1 MRGFGNAE
9 TLFAVES
16 VIDELAIGLGM
27 DPAEIRLKNI
37 VKQGETTIHGYK
49 LETCNLDQ
57 CIEKVK
63 EISGWERRDHLPPNH
78 GLGLALANH
87 VSGFRAIDPR
97 FDGSTAILRVTS
109 AGDFEIETGEIE
121 LGQGMSV
128 TYARIASRILGIPEE
143 QIAVKSGDTGRYPFG
158 IGTLAS
164 RSTVMGGNAV
174 MKASE
179 EMLKQMNELIQ
190 QVVGPGA
197 VFEKGVV
204 SYEGKTFTLKD
215 ISSWYRARHAGDEF
229 AVKMTYTPNTEMP
242 DATYFG
248 NPSPNY
254 PFAAHVAEVEV
265 DPDTGRSR
273 MIGYWAVHDSG
284 TIIHETM
291 AKSQVI
297 GAVAQGIGW
306 VLMEDFVVK
315 EGRVQNP
322 SMMDYRMPGAK
333 DIPPI
338 EIAFIEEP
346 DPNGPMGAKSL
357 GEVALDPVPGAIAN
371 AIAHATSKRGYRL
384 PLSAER
390 VWKMIHE

>member
-16 VIDELAIGLGM
+16 VIDELAISLGM
-27 DPAEIRLKNI
+27 DPAEIRMKNI
-37 VKQGETTIHGYK
+37 VHKDETTIHGYK
-49 LETCNLDQ
+49 LDTCNLDL
-57 CIEKVK
+57 CIDKVK
-63 EISGWERRDHLPPNH
+63 QLSGWERRDRLPPYR

-97 FDGSTAILRVTS
+97 FDGSTAVIRLTATGELEV
-109 AGDFEIETGEIE
+109 ETGEIE
-121 LGQGMSV
+121 LGQGMTV
-128 TYARIASRILGIPEE
+128 TYARIASLVLGIPEDR
-143 QIAVKSGDTGRYPFG
+143 IIVKSGDTGKYPFG

-164 RSTVMGGNAV
+164 RGTVMGGSAV
-174 MKASE
+174 QMAADQ
-179 EMLKQMNELIQ
+179 MLKAINELVQ
-190 QVVGPGA
+190 QTLGASAIFEHGA
-197 VFEKGVV
+197 VSFEGNVY
-204 SYEGKTFTLKD
+204 SLKD
-215 ISSWYRARHAGDEF
+215 IALWYRARHAGDEF
-229 AVKMTYTPNTEMP
+229 AVKASYVPDTQMP
-242 DATYFG
+242 DATYYG

-265 DPDTGRSR
+265 DPETGRTKV
-273 MIGYWAVHDSG
+273 IGYWAVHDSG
-284 TIIHETM
+284 TIIHQTM

-306 VLMEDFVVK
+306 VTMEDFVVK

-371 AIAHATSKRGYRL
+371 AIAHATGKRGRQL

-390 VWKMIHE
+390 VWRMINE